1 MNRIIIIN
9 KPIGFTSQDVVSK
22 TKKILNEKKAGHIGT
37 LDPLAEGV
45 LPVLLGDCTKL
56 SKYLIEHDKTYIAT
70 VCLGKKTETGDSE
83 GKIIEE
89 KNISEE
95 DFNEENVKLV
105 LKSFLGKQFQVPP
118 MYSSI
123 KVNGKKLYE
132 YARKGEKIEVPKR
145 EIEIF
150 DIKLMYINFETNE
163 ITFEVSCS
171 KGTYIRVLCEN
182 IAEKLNTVGYM
193 TSLKRTVVGK
203 FSLENSVTF
212 EELEK
217 GKENKEFIDKY
228 FIKTEKIF
236 EDEYKKINLNK
247 RKEELF
253 LNGVMLTF
261 ELEDGLYNVYNFEH
275 KYLGLGLVKNKLLK
289 RDVIIDSE

>member
-56 SKYLIEHDKTYIAT
+56 SKYLIEHDKTYKAT
-70 VCLGKKTETGDSE
+70 VYLGKKTETGDSE
-83 GKIIEE
+83 GKVIEE
-89 KNISEE
+89 KDVSKEY
-95 DFNEENVKLV
+95 FNEENIKKV
-105 LKSFLGKQFQVPP
+105 LNSFLGKQLQIPP

-132 YARKGEKIEVPKR
+132 YARKGEKVEVPER

-150 DIKLMYINFETNE
+150 DINLVCVNFEKNE

-182 IAEKLNTVGYM
+182 IAERLNTVGYM
-193 TSLKRTVVGK
+193 TSLKRTLVSN
-203 FSLENSVTF
+203 FSLEDSVTF
-212 EELEK
+212 EELEN
-217 GKENKEFIDKY
+217 GKENQEFIDKY

-236 EDEYKKINLNK
+236 ENQYKKINLNK

-261 ELEDGLYNVYNFEH
+261 ELEDGLYNIYNFEN
-275 KYLGLGLVKNKLLK
+275 KYLGLGIVKNNLLK
-289 RDVIIDSE
+289 RDVIIDND

>member
-83 GKIIEE
+83 GKVIEE
-89 KNISEE
+89 KDVTKEY
-95 DFNEENVKLV
+95 FNEENIKKV
-105 LKSFLGKQFQVPP
+105 LNSFLGKQFQVPP

-132 YARKGEKIEVPKR
+132 YARKGEKVEVPER

-150 DIKLMYINFETNE
+150 DINLVCINFEKNE

-182 IAEKLNTVGYM
+182 IAERLNTVGYM
-193 TSLKRTVVGK
+193 TSLKRTLVSN
-203 FSLENSVTF
+203 FSLEDAVTF
-212 EELEK
+212 EEL
-217 GKENKEFIDKY
+217 
-228 FIKTEKIF
+228 
-236 EDEYKKINLNK
+236 
-247 RKEELF
+247 
-253 LNGVMLTF
+253 
-261 ELEDGLYNVYNFEH
+261 
-275 KYLGLGLVKNKLLK
+275 
-289 RDVIIDSE
+289 